1 MSFINAWMHVSRR
14 AAQPLLQS
22 RAHLGAGPGYGAQ
35 SLQPDFR
42 VSGVSVLPWSSLLHP
57 SHFSRITAHSSSVH
71 SPLPPLSFMLS
82 LLLSFT
88 HLCLSSET
96 ASSVGSSLLS
106 FTALEPAPL
115 LICDAHFSLLF
126 EVSSQA
132 YNVIRLCSYNL
143 FFFFIQNNTRAM
155 RDYKYQS
162 HGRS

>member
-1 MSFINAWMHVSRR
+1 MGQSPCSLISGR
-14 AAQPLLQS
+14 AGCQCSQGPLCS
-22 RAHLGAGPGYGAQ
+22 ISAT
-35 SLQPDFR
+35 F
-42 VSGVSVLPWSSLLHP
+42 SS
-57 SHFSRITAHSSSVH
+57 ITAHSSPVH
-71 SPLPPLSFMLS
+71 PSRSPLSFMLS

-96 ASSVGSSLLS
+96 ASSAGSSLVS

-126 EVSSQA
+126 KVSSQA

-143 FFFFIQNNTRAM
+143 FFFLIQNNTRAM

-162 HGRS
+162 HGGL